1 MNALGY
7 EIQFEVGLN
16 GEPFPLGFKSS
27 KMTVDEMSDLI
38 TFIIQWG
45 DEKGVEWSE
54 PAKKDDNDGTR

>member
-27 KMTVDEMSDLI
+27 KMTVEEMSDLI

-45 DEKGVEWSE
+45 DEKGVKWSE
-54 PAKKDDNDGTR
+54 PANTVGRV